1 MANDAA
7 LDSQPDLAPDE
18 RPVIRKVKTKPVSDP
33 PPVLVDTSR
42 LVFSDEFVMDSVGI
56 EQKEILSYI
65 NGKAIPL
72 LGDDFYYSYQYLNGI
87 LSFIALKSKQHVA
100 GRLPLFYPALILQG
114 NFVYKKTDA
123 DYFYYL
129 TNKDGFC
136 SAEVAY
142 EERPNHLMIQQV
154 PVNSPPATLKLTWSL
169 ARKNLFL
176 NAALL
181 AFLGLSTLFLAL
193 SAKGY
198 DTARKEQQRLVAQVA
213 PVIPRGLP
221 SFINSVADLGKK
233 IEGKGFIVKVALA
246 KDQLT
251 CTIKFNQDADA
262 QVFLRTT
269 GGNYEGDKVIYTT
282 ALSAAR

>member
-7 LDSQPDLAPDE
+7 LDTQPDFAAEE
-18 RPVIRKVKTKPVSDP
+18 RPVIRKEKWQTVPEP
-33 PPVLVDTSR
+33 PPVLVDTSH

-56 EQKEILSYI
+56 EQKEISAYI
-65 NGKAIPL
+65 NGKAAPL
-72 LGDDFYYSYQYLNGI
+72 LGDDFYYGYQYQNGI
-87 LSFIALKSKQHVA
+87 LSFIALKSKQYVA
-100 GRLPLFYPALILQG
+100 GRLPLFYPALLLQG
-114 NFVYKKTDA
+114 NFVYKKPDA
-123 DYFYYL
+123 DYFYYI

-154 PVNSPPATLKLTWSL
+154 PVNNPPATLKLTWSL
-169 ARKNLFL
+169 ARKNLLL

-181 AFLGLSTLFLAL
+181 AVFCLSCLFLAL
-193 SAKGY
+193 SAQGY
-198 DTARKEQQRLVAQVA
+198 DTARKEQQRMAAQVS
-213 PVIPRGLP
+213 PVVPRGLP
-221 SFINSVADLGKK
+221 PFINSVADLGKK
-233 IEGKGFIVKVALA
+233 IEGKGFIEKVALA

-251 CTIKFNQDADA
+251 CTIKFKQDADA

-269 GGNYEGDKVIYTT
+269 GGNYEGDKVVYTT